1 MSSSPSIR
9 TAVKCVERADAFQMS
24 AGKLHAAGDEWFAVC
39 YFYAAYHLVR
49 AAFIADPVFDSIK
62 ALAEIDGRLVMEDR
76 FIERHQGRVDGRTRT
91 LGVNDV
97 VRMLYPAITVE
108 YRRLHAASIA
118 VRYSEGLRTI
128 APATVL
134 ADYAVVRGAYDAGK
148 LRA

>member
-9 TAVKCVERADAFQMS
+9 TAIKCVERADAFQIS
-24 AGKLHAAGDEWFAVC
+24 AGNLYTADDEWFAVC

-49 AAFIADPVFDSIK
+49 AAFIADPVFDSIQE
-62 ALAEIDGRLVMEDR
+62 LAAKDGRLVMEDR

-97 VRMLYPAITVE
+97 VRLLYPDIAVE
-108 YRRLHAASIA
+108 YRRLHAASVA

-128 APATVL
+128 SPDTVL
-134 ADYAVVRGAYDAGK
+134 DDFNAVRAAYDGG